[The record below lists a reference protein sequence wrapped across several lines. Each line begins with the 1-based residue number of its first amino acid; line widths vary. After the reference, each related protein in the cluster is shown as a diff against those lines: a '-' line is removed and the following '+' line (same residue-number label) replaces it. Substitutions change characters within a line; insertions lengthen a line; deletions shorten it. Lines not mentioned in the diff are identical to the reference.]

1 MPLAGEPAFF
11 QGQFAVAETS
21 FQELVDEHYDRL
33 FRAALFMS
41 GDRQV
46 AEELVQESFLAA
58 AESIHRFEGRSSIYT
73 WLYGILRNKFRRWL
87 RKKGKTVSL
96 QLLEDRAPGDE
107 NPLSLKSEETHPPD
121 RVESEETAEIIRE
134 IVDELPPHH
143 RDVLV
148 LRYMEDYSYKEIAE
162 ALDCSIGTV
171 KSRIHYALDKVG
183 HRLRTKGGFED
194 S

>member
-1 MPLAGEPAFF
+1 MADI
-11 QGQFAVAETS
+11 T
-21 FQELVDEHYDRL
+21 FQELVEEHYDRL

-41 GDRQV
+41 GDREV
-46 AEELVQESFLAA
+46 AEDLVQESFLAA
-58 AESIHRFEGRSSIYT
+58 AESLHRFEGRSKPYT

-87 RKKGKTVSL
+87 RKKDRTVSL
-96 QLLEDRAPGDE
+96 QLLEERAPGDE
-107 NPLSLKSEETHPPD
+107 NPLSLKSEETRPPAQA
-121 RVESEETAEIIRE
+121 ESDETAELIRE
-134 IVDELPPHH
+134 FVDELPPHH

-148 LRYMEDYSYKEIAE
+148 LRYLEDYSYKEISE

-183 HRLRTKGGFED
+183 HRLRTEGGYEE